1 MPVIDANI
9 LRIEDERNK
18 IPSKKTGLYRWWAK
32 ESELR
37 ELLEKHEPFYEELK
51 QHMHKKKID
60 NVEYFH
66 IYTGIAKKTIKG
78 RLYWHIE
85 LHSNGYVK
93 NKTISTLRYSI
104 SSLLFP
110 AVNLYTTKKGV
121 DIFMNKLKI
130 EYDLESDIKKLEEQE
145 KNDFENRVLPLNIRS
160 NENPKVKKF
169 KKSKEIWDYA
179 RRIFELW
186 NEAYKPLY
194 GYSELSPKQIDYYI
208 KMYIPMLRLDLLTL
222 VIDDNDNVVGL
233 GITLPSLSKAL
244 KKAKGNLLPFGWIH
258 LLKAMYGKNDIV
270 DLYIIGVLPEY
281 QNKGVNALIFNDLI
295 PTYIRIGYKHAE
307 SNPELELNHKVQ
319 SQWDYVENKH
329 HKTRRAYIKHL

>member
-169 KKSKEIWDYA
+169 KNYLKCKRKE
-179 RRIFELW
+179 
-186 NEAYKPLY
+186 
-194 GYSELSPKQIDYYI
+194 
-208 KMYIPMLRLDLLTL
+208 T
-222 VIDDNDNVVGL
+222 
-233 GITLPSLSKAL
+233 
-244 KKAKGNLLPFGWIH
+244 
-258 LLKAMYGKNDIV
+258 GKNT
-270 DLYIIGVLPEY
+270 
-281 QNKGVNALIFNDLI
+281 F
-295 PTYIRIGYKHAE
+295 R
-307 SNPELELNHKVQ
+307 
-319 SQWDYVENKH
+319 
-329 HKTRRAYIKHL
+329 